1 MLRDHPAYAIL
12 PTTDLEELRRFYEQK
27 LGFEP
32 REETPAGIYYEAGS
46 GTLFAITR
54 QSGRASGTHTQLGF
68 RVADIVAEVSELRSR
83 GVKFEDYE
91 SPRTID
97 GIAEVPVGRAAWFA
111 DPDGNIIGIIEFSR
125 AD

>member
-12 PTTDLEELRRFYEQK
+12 PTADLERLRRFYEQQ
-27 LGFEP
+27 LGFQP

-54 QSGRASGTHTQLGF
+54 QSGKASGTHTQLGF

-83 GVKFEDYE
+83 GVTFEEYE

-97 GIAEVPVGRAAWFA
+97 GIAEVPVGRAAWLA
-111 DPDGNIIGIIEFSR
+111 DPDGNIVGIIEFSKS
-125 AD
+125 A